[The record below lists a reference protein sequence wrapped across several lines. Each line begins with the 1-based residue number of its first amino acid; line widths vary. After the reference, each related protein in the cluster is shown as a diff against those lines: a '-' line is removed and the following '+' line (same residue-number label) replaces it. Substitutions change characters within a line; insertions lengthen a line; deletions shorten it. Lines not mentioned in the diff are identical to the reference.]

1 MLLKTVYSHMCGMF
15 YQHFLN
21 YKVTMTTYCDE
32 IEAGMATSFNNLCSA
47 TFTEIRLI
55 FMISMIFQRAP
66 RATVF
71 NIIFTKLKKIIAQNT
86 LKLHTRPKE
95 NEQKNIYIWSHH
107 PK

>member
-1 MLLKTVYSHMCGMF
+1 MDAAKNSLLKYVWHV
-15 YQHFLN
+15 L
-21 YKVTMTTYCDE
+21 TTILKLQGNHDDCEE

-71 NIIFTKLKKIIAQNT
+71 NYIAQNT
-86 LKLHTRPKE
+86 LKLHTSPKE
-95 NEQKNIYIWSHH
+95 NEQEKIYLYIRSHH

>member
-1 MLLKTVYSHMCGMF
+1 
-15 YQHFLN
+15 
-21 YKVTMTTYCDE
+21 MTTYCDE

-47 TFTEIRLI
+47 TFTEIRLL

-71 NIIFTKLKKIIAQNT
+71 NIFTKFEKYIAQNT

-95 NEQKNIYIWSHH
+95 NEQKKYISIYGLTTLNKAKSREVSTNDGIITQIF
-107 PK
+107 